1 MENKISE
8 SVLVIGAAGCIGAQ
22 VVANLVRDGQ
32 VPVAFDIAED
42 RRRLRLLMDRSL
54 ADGVTW
60 VAGDVCNSDI
70 LKATILEHD
79 VKSII
84 HLAALQVPF
93 CNADPVRG
101 AEVNIVGQVNIFEV
115 ARSLGI
121 KGLAYAS
128 SVAALPILD
137 NLWPSTLY
145 GVFKMADEAIA
156 DVYWQT
162 WKVPSIGIRPHTVY
176 GPGRDQGITA
186 APTKAMLAA
195 AAGKRFTIPFAG
207 PIMLQHTIE
216 VADAFI
222 RSAQSGA
229 DGAHVFDLS
238 GADTTIAE
246 VVEEIKGCVPE
257 AEVTIKGEKLP
268 FVSGLDD
275 SELRNLVGDW
285 PSISLSEGVSQ
296 SINSFKNLLSNKLL
310 SYDDVYRDP
319 LGGGHYDLYD
329 S

>member
-1 MENKISE
+1 MENKIGK

-22 VVANLVRDGQ
+22 VVANLLRDGQ
-32 VPVAFDIAED
+32 VPIAFDIAED
-42 RRRLRLLMDRSL
+42 RRRLRLLMDGSL
-54 ADGVTW
+54 ADKVTW
-60 VAGDVCNSDI
+60 VVGDVCNLDF
-70 LKATILEHD
+70 LKATILEYN

-101 AEVNIVGQVNIFEV
+101 AEVNILGHVNIFEA
-115 ARSLGI
+115 ARAFEI
-121 KGLAYAS
+121 KGLVYAS
-128 SVAALPILD
+128 SVAALPVLD
-137 NLWPSTLY
+137 NKWPSTLY

-207 PIMLQHTIE
+207 PIMLQHTVE

-229 DGAHVFDLS
+229 DGAHAFDLC
-238 GADTTIAE
+238 GADTTISK
-246 VVEEIKGCVPE
+246 VVDEIKNCIPE
-257 AEVTIKGEKLP
+257 AQVQIMGERLP

-275 SELRNLVGDW
+275 IKLRNLVGDW